1 MDAVLEQWY
10 NENLDED
17 IQKNRTDFLDN
28 FELDLAKKLSDKVL
42 IGFTR
47 HIPGVDVNVSSIV
60 SHYAD
65 RLLQRKGSPNT
76 YFVYSFCV
84 QLYLMS
90 QDPSFTPFEKGMLLK
105 LIKRCAMY
113 VNSRTAPQPEDQDDC
128 LQIDDECQI
137 EEMKNWTKRQ
147 KSIYTKGDTTSP
159 LYEFRL
165 NLPSYD
171 NRVDHEAIMRS
182 ALEEGKKI
190 LSDPGTIAML
200 AEIKRKTDSDPSRE
214 YGFEG
219 FHEGKIHRNTKKEL
233 QPILGKNVLS
243 LKSEYANGENTLF
256 HAHPSISTL
265 SLNNG
270 TNGGDLVHAYEADK
284 KVFAIN
290 KNGDIFYTNPELA
303 GNCLINMN
311 QPVGCPKSIGQVYVG
326 NIKDFMK

>member
-17 IQKNRTDFLDN
+17 IQKNRTNFLDN

-182 ALEEGKKI
+182 ALEEGKEI

-200 AEIKRKTDSDPSRE
+200 AEIKEKLTATHQ
-214 YGFEG
+214 G
-219 FHEGKIHRNTKKEL
+219 NT
-233 QPILGKNVLS
+233 VL
-243 LKSEYANGENTLF
+243 KA
-256 HAHPSISTL
+256 
-265 SLNNG
+265 
-270 TNGGDLVHAYEADK
+270 
-284 KVFAIN
+284 
-290 KNGDIFYTNPELA
+290 
-303 GNCLINMN
+303 
-311 QPVGCPKSIGQVYVG
+311 
-326 NIKDFMK
+326 FMKEKSTAIQRKNFNPY